1 MLIKYKDAAYNN
13 KIEDL
18 RSNGYTVNFV
28 ELDYEDFTLDEESLV
43 QFAEFQ
49 LPNGGKSYKDYS
61 AIVAWSDYLENEDNP
76 DVPTDFDRTHSGM
89 PIPIAFTAQN
99 NGSPVTC
106 TYTLED
112 TETEGVV
119 RITLAV
125 TGTTTFTDISFKD
138 YIDNLRGLM
147 FIKGDEHN
155 LEPDT
160 SLVVPNLEAFFKQAS
175 GMKSFT
181 LNLAGKEKLLSLG
194 DDESYSALS
203 VYSVTS
209 NSLTMPSSINETKNI
224 VFELPDNKEF
234 QCDENCVVCSSLIY
248 KCSELK
254 TIGFSSIKDIETLEE
269 SNITLLRFIAQN
281 NDLVFKKSVT
291 EASPGCLYLRRNVIY
306 PISSSLSLKSDIHI
320 CGNGSTIMA
329 YATGVNEDNT
339 IERKDMVII
348 DNYDFDDH
356 VTNVTFENLTFRGTF
371 PFRDAT
377 GSPIPHSSST
387 PNILPIEAGYKGD
400 ICIKT
405 DSGKP
410 MLKNLKFEKV
420 TFTGF
425 KYAAH
430 TVSEK
435 KVLPVES
442 SDWLFNNCEFNNV
455 ETGFMLTWIR
465 GITITNS
472 HIDNS
477 ACKGDKHHCVYIA
490 RGCSYITVDN
500 CLLENSIGAGIDVSE
515 AAKVEES
522 KKMHHCAF
530 TNLQIRNCCIG
541 VNISSPS
548 ENIIVKNI
556 FVTNVARALRL
567 ANCTKVAVD
576 NFNASG
582 SFYFEYIRPGE
593 EGEEDT
599 RWTNE
604 ASEWVAVAIQ
614 GYVEA
619 TISNS
624 FFSTGGKL
632 FGSSKSGF
640 IPDSWERVN
649 VDVKF
654 DNCVFVTTL
663 SEYVKKVNNDNGTQ
677 EISYSPVRSTLG
689 VPTKYSENSKIYLYN
704 VEFEKCQFFMNSENY
719 NEPMIY
725 LYGFKNDSSQNDSS
739 QNDPDN
745 VSTYSFNNCLV
756 AYRSGNG
763 NPNDDIFNGYDENGD
778 PAVFMPKSYF
788 IHPDVGTH
796 ASITNCSFYNS
807 RDIVEDNYNYGFVK
821 ESLVKY
827 CTIENNDYSIES
839 NFVNKKAVNDSDQT
853 N

>member
-1 MLIKYKDAAYNN
+1 MLIKYKDAAYND

-18 RSNGYTVNFV
+18 RNNGYTVNFI
-28 ELDYEDFTLDEESLV
+28 ELDYQDFTLDEESLV

-138 YIDNLRGLM
+138 YIGNLGGLM
-147 FIKGDEHN
+147 FIEGDECT
-155 LEPDT
+155 LDPDV
-160 SLVVPNLEAFFKQAS
+160 SLVVPNLEAIFSQVNATETFQLDLTTK
-175 GMKSFT
+175 T
-181 LNLAGKEKLLSLG
+181 RLLSLG
-194 DDESYSALS
+194 DDEEVLGSRFYSFTQQPTLIIEDLTDVPAKDCICNNGNCSICQDSIFSCTALK
-203 VYSVTS
+203 
-209 NSLTMPSSINETKNI
+209 M
-224 VFELPDNKEF
+224 
-234 QCDENCVVCSSLIY
+234 
-248 KCSELK
+248 
-254 TIGFSSIKDIETLEE
+254 IGFSSVEALQTLEE
-269 SNITLLRFIAQN
+269 SNITLFRFIAQN
-281 NDLVFKKSVT
+281 NNLVFEKNVT

-329 YATGVNEDNT
+329 YATDVNEDNT

-348 DNYDFDDH
+348 DNYNFDDH

-430 TVSEK
+430 TVSENDA
-435 KVLPVES
+435 LPVES
-442 SDWLFNNCEFNNV
+442 SNWLFNNCEFNNV

-465 GITITNS
+465 GVTITNS

-477 ACKGDKHHCVYIA
+477 ACIGDKHHCVYIA

-515 AAKVEES
+515 AAEVEES
-522 KKMHHCAF
+522 KKMHHCTF
-530 TNLQIRNCCIG
+530 TNLQIRNCCFG

-593 EGEEDT
+593 KGAEDT

-604 ASEWVAVAIQ
+604 ASEWVAVAIH

-632 FGSSKSGF
+632 FGSSKSGM
-640 IPDSWERVN
+640 IPNSWERVN

-689 VPTKYSENSKIYLYN
+689 VPTTYSENSKIYLYN

-725 LYGFKNDSSQNDSS
+725 LHGYESDSSQNNNEENIS
-739 QNDPDN
+739 QYNF
-745 VSTYSFNNCLV
+745 SNCLI

-796 ASITNCSFYNS
+796 ANITNCSFYHNRQVYPGDS
-807 RDIVEDNYNYGFVK
+807 VQGFVK
-821 ESLVKY
+821 RSFLERY
-827 CTIENNDYSIES
+827 FTCTVDDLTRYNQKLDKDDNSAS
-839 NFVNKKAVNDSDQT
+839 
-853 N
+853 